1 MFSTKPTMNGLTMD
15 SSQTS
20 TQNTNQRDEFQLTL
34 KTFDAKILFFNG
46 LYKLPIAPFPS
57 VQHLGEAVEDRLRKF
72 KKTLLDEVEEV
83 EDILKKMLYARL
95 QNSRGEQAEYSE
107 EDLLTDIADWLCD
120 MQIYCASEMAKFGL
134 PITEVLRIIMN
145 SNFSKLD
152 ANGNPIY
159 DEHGKVLKGPGY
171 WKPEPMLKDLIID
184 LREDH
189 KRQQKIS
196 F

>member
-15 SSQTS
+15 SSPTPQPTAPR
-20 TQNTNQRDEFQLTL
+20 NEFQLTL
-34 KTFDAKILFFNG
+34 KSFDSKILFFNG

-57 VQHLGEAVEDRLRKF
+57 VLQLGESVEDRLRKF

-95 QNSRGEQAEYSE
+95 QNSRGAQAEYSE
-107 EDLLTDIADWLCD
+107 EDLLTDIADWLGD
-120 MQIYCASEMAKFGL
+120 IQIYCASEMAKFGL
-134 PITEVLRIIMN
+134 PIAEVLRIIMN

-152 ANGNPIY
+152 ASGNPIY

-171 WKPEPMLKDLIID
+171 WKPEPFLKDLIID
-184 LREDH
+184 LIEDH
-189 KRQQKIS
+189 KRQQKLS